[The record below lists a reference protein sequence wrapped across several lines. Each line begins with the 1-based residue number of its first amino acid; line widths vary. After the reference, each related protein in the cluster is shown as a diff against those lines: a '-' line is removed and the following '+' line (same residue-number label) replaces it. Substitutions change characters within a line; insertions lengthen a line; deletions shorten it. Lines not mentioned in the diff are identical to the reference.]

1 MNLRDESFKQRKQ
14 MTQNNPRIQHRRVL
28 FARVGWMRFYN
39 GPVPGDERPVG
50 GGRYN
55 ETEIGHEVY
64 NFKETGG
71 RLYGYFQPTMAADTV
86 ALNRIDADAI
96 DGKLSHVLVIFVARR
111 PNGGQVIVG
120 WYKDA
125 EVSRDRVSQSPG
137 KPRGFGHFCSA
148 ARSSCILLPDENRSL
163 EIPTGKG
170 GMGQANVCY
179 PLAPDGTPKE
189 APWIQDALEFVDD
202 YQASDILASPEADAE
217 EESAIAVEKALARS
231 KGQGFARTAEERKA
245 LEEHAMTAAKKHFQ
259 DKGFKVKD
267 VSAKRPYD
275 LLCTKGNREIH
286 VEVKGTTTDG
296 EKIVLTNN
304 EVKHACETK
313 NSCALF
319 VFHSISIKGTVTSGG
334 QQDIIDPWELQN
346 EHLTPVSY
354 TYRIR

>member
-1 MNLRDESFKQRKQ
+1 MAQ
-14 MTQNNPRIQHRRVL
+14 QNRRIQHRRVL

-55 ETEIGHEVY
+55 KTEIGHEVY
-64 NFKETGG
+64 NFKESNG

-86 ALNRIDADAI
+86 ALNRIDVDAT
-96 DGKLSHVLVIFVARR
+96 DDKLRHVLVIFVALRAS
-111 PNGGQVIVG
+111 GGQVIVG

-125 EVSRDRVSQSPG
+125 EVSRDRISQSPG
-137 KPRGFGHFCSA
+137 KPPGFGHFCSA
-148 ARSSCILLPDENRSL
+148 SRSNCVLLPDENRSF

-179 PLAPDGTPKE
+179 RLAPDGASKE
-189 APWIQDALEFVDD
+189 TSWIQDALEFVDD
-202 YQASDILASPEADAE
+202 YQASNILASPEADAE

-231 KGQGFARTAEERKA
+231 RGQGFARTAEERKA
-245 LEEHAMTAAKKHFQ
+245 LEEYAMAAAKKHFR
-259 DKGFKVKD
+259 DKGFKVTN
-267 VSAKRPYD
+267 VSLKRSYD

-304 EVKHACETK
+304 EVKHARAT
-313 NSCALF
+313 NNTCALF
-319 VFHSISIKGTVTSGG
+319 VVHSIHVEETMASGG
-334 QQDIIDPWELQN
+334 QQYIIDPWQLQN
-346 EHLTPVSY
+346 ERLTPVSY
-354 TYRIR
+354 TYRTK